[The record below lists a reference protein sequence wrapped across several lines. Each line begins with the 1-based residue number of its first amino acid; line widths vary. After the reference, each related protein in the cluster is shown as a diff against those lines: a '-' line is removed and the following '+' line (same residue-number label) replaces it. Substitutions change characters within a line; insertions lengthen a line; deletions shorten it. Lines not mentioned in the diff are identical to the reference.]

1 MAEKELTSKLIGGI
15 IEDLEDL
22 GSTIDVVINEY
33 DKYNCSEID
42 SINELFVGTYESIR
56 EASSQIF
63 SAHENLSNLYER
75 LRLLERPRK
84 TYRSKSMVK
93 AEQFD
98 GSRKMAEEYEMNF
111 IKATVD
117 EKIELGL
124 LNGGTESEQ
133 EIRPGD
139 YIIMTETGKFEVLK
153 ERDFDEQFEEVPD
166 SEQ

>member
-22 GSTIDVVINEY
+22 GLTIDVVINEY
-33 DKYNCSEID
+33 KDTIYSDIKPIYNPMREAYD
-42 SINELFVGTYESIR
+42 SIRAAGVNIDFV
-56 EASSQIF
+56 
-63 SAHENLSNLYER
+63 HNDLSDVYKK

-84 TYRSKSMVK
+84 TYRSKSVVK

-166 SEQ
+166 NEQ

>member
-33 DKYNCSEID
+33 KDTVYSNIEPIG
-42 SINELFVGTYESIR
+42 ELMLDAYDSIR
-56 EASSQIF
+56 EAGSQIGF
-63 SAHENLSNLYER
+63 AHDDLSKLYEK

-84 TYRSKSMVK
+84 AYRSKGIVK

-139 YIIMTETGKFEVLK
+139 YIIMTEAGKFEVLK

>member
-1 MAEKELTSKLIGGI
+1 MAEKELASKLIGGI

-33 DKYNCSEID
+33 DKANCLGID
-42 SINELFVGTYESIR
+42 SIDELFVGAYESIR

-84 TYRSKSMVK
+84 TYRSKNVVK

-153 ERDFDEQFEEVPD
+153 ERDFDEQFEEVPN
-166 SEQ
+166 SER

>member
-22 GSTIDVVINEY
+22 GSTIDVVINEC

-42 SINELFVGTYESIR
+42 LIDELFVGAYKSIR

-84 TYRSKSMVK
+84 TYRSKSVVK

-166 SEQ
+166 NEQ

>member
-1 MAEKELTSKLIGGI
+1 MAEKELTSKLIGEI

-33 DKYNCSEID
+33 RDTIYSDIKPIYDPMREAYD
-42 SINELFVGTYESIR
+42 SIRAAGVNIDFVHNDLSDVYEK
-56 EASSQIF
+56 
-63 SAHENLSNLYER
+63 

-84 TYRSKSMVK
+84 TYRSKAVVK

-111 IKATVD
+111 IKVTGD

-139 YIIMTETGKFEVLK
+139 YIIMTDPGKFEVLK
-153 ERDFDEQFEEVPD
+153 ERDFTEQFEEVPN
-166 SEQ
+166 SER